1 MSLNQGMAVVKD
13 VDFSKVTDVKI
24 EAASMPGMPNA
35 SVKYQLHSNL
45 TQNVA
50 TIDIANTDSPDTYI
64 TNEAQYTG
72 ADGG

>member
-1 MSLNQGMAVVKD
+1 
-13 VDFSKVTDVKI
+13 
-24 EAASMPGMPNA
+24 MPGMPNA
-35 SVKYQLHSNL
+35 SVNISFSNL